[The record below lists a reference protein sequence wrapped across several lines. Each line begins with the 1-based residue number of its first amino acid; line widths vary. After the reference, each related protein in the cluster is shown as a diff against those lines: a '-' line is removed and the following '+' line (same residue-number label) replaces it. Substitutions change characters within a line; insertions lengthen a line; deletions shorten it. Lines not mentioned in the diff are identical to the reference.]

1 MLSATFTSRI
11 ITHYKSALASYV
23 ILTDFIPMFMDT
35 ASNAGSQTSVTII
48 RGISLNKIKF
58 KDLFKILWKK
68 FRVVPLV
75 GIVLGIANFIKLI
88 LVNHVSLE
96 IATIVCSPLFFTII
110 FAKILGGL
118 LPLLVKKLGIDPT
131 VMASPLITTIVDAA
145 SLIIYFNIASWLLP
159 L

>member
-1 MLSATFTSRI
+1 MVDIVGIITVDIMKKETTEDMKKMTAIVPDDKPCMKSSVISIFKKIPWLLILMLSATFTSRI

-68 FRVVPLV
+68 FRVTL
-75 GIVLGIANFIKLI
+75 
-88 LVNHVSLE
+88 
-96 IATIVCSPLFFTII
+96 
-110 FAKILGGL
+110 
-118 LPLLVKKLGIDPT
+118 
-131 VMASPLITTIVDAA
+131 
-145 SLIIYFNIASWLLP
+145 
-159 L
+159 